1 LGISGVCKADPKN
14 CKKLQKIAKTQ
25 GKANPKFL
33 PSETAHS
40 FGRGTEGENTA
51 EAAGAGVVRLDGFCL
66 DRRRRCLLRDD
77 SDDLASLRGL
87 TRSPLR

>member
-1 LGISGVCKADPKN
+1 LGIGGVCKADLKN
-14 CKKLQKIAKTQ
+14 CKKLQ
-25 GKANPKFL
+25 NPREKLTRSFY

-66 DRRRRCLLRDD
+66 DRRRHCLLRDN
-77 SDDLASLRGL
+77 SDDAASLRGL
-87 TRSPLR
+87 TRSPLT